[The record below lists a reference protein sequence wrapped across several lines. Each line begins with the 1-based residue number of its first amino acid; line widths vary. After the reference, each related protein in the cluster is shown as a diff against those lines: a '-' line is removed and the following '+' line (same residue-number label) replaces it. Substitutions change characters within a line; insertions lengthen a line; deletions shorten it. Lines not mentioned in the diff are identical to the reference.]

1 VGDLEEVPRDGE
13 PREAGAEDGV
23 AQGAAAVPSCRSG
36 RGGGGR
42 GGGCDGSP
50 GVEGEAGK

>member
-23 AQGAAAVPSCRSG
+23 AHGAAAVPSCRSG